1 MTTPDPHTTPEQ
13 TPPEQTATADPVSD
27 ALAEATPSRRA
38 PSVWRSLLH
47 ALRRN
52 VVAQA
57 AVLVLFLVIVV
68 GIFSPLIAPFDPQA
82 QSLTDRLMPP
92 IWLDGS
98 LPGHLLGTDELGR
111 DVLSRIIYGARIS
124 LLVGIS
130 STVLSGLIGT
140 VIGVFCGYFRG
151 VVDAVFMRFADIQLA
166 YPTIL
171 LALVM
176 VVVLEP
182 SVVIVVLVLGLNGWM
197 SYARVIRSEVLSLR
211 TREFV
216 TAARAIGAGSGRIMW
231 RHIRPNIIAPLATIG
246 TLQVASMIV
255 AEASLSFLGLG
266 VPPTTPTWGGLLA
279 SGQLYLGTA
288 WWIVV
293 FSGMAVVLTTLSI
306 NILGDL
312 LRDFA
317 DPKAYR

>member
-1 MTTPDPHTTPEQ
+1 MREPDSPDTAEVTPEA
-13 TPPEQTATADPVSD
+13 TEDAGARRPPS
-27 ALAEATPSRRA
+27 L
-38 PSVWRSLLH
+38 WRSFLH

-52 VVAQA
+52 VVAQI
-57 AVLVLFLVIVV
+57 AVLVLILVIILGV
-68 GIFSPLIAPFDPQA
+68 FAPLIAPFDPQA
-82 QSLTDRLMPP
+82 QSLTQRLMPP
-92 IWLDGS
+92 FWMDGS
-98 LPGHLLGTDELGR
+98 LPGHVLGTDELGR
-111 DVLSRIIYGARIS
+111 DILSRIIHGARVS
-124 LLVGIS
+124 LLVGVS
-130 STVLSGLIGT
+130 ATLLSGLIGT
-140 VIGVFCGYFRG
+140 VIGVLCGYYRG
-151 VVDAVFMRFADIQLA
+151 IVDAVFMRFADIQLA

-176 VVVLEP
+176 VVVLDP
-182 SVVIVVLVLGLNGWM
+182 SVLIVVLVLGLNGWM
-197 SYARVIRSEVLSLR
+197 SYARVIRAEVLSLR

-216 TAARAIGAGSGRIMW
+216 TAARAIGASNGRIMW
-231 RHIRPNIIAPLATIG
+231 RHVRPNIIAPLATIG

-293 FSGMAVVLTTLSI
+293 FSGCAVVLTTLSI
-306 NILGDL
+306 NVMGDL

>member
-1 MTTPDPHTTPEQ
+1 MTNPETPIAPE
-13 TPPEQTATADPVSD
+13 A
-27 ALAEATPSRRA
+27 AEVTEERRP
-38 PSVWRSLLH
+38 PSVWRSFLH

-52 VVAQA
+52 VVAQV
-57 AVLVLFLVIVV
+57 AVLVLVTVVLV
-68 GIFSPLIAPFDPQA
+68 GLFAPLIAPFDPQA
-82 QSLTDRLMPP
+82 QSLTDRLRPP
-92 IWLDGS
+92 FWMDGS
-98 LPGHLLGTDELGR
+98 LPGHVLGTDELGR
-111 DVLSRIIYGARIS
+111 DIASRIIHGARIS
-124 LLVGIS
+124 LLVGVS
-130 STVLSGLIGT
+130 ATLLSGLIGT
-140 VIGVFCGYFRG
+140 VIGVLCGYFRG
-151 VVDAVFMRFADIQLA
+151 FLDAVFMRFADIQLA

-182 SVVIVVLVLGLNGWM
+182 SVLIVVLVLGLNGWM

-211 TREFV
+211 TREFI
-216 TAARAIGAGSGRIMW
+216 TAARAIGAGNGRIMW
-231 RHIRPNIIAPLATIG
+231 RHVRPNIIAPLATIG

-293 FSGMAVVLTTLSI
+293 FSGVAVVLTTLSI
-306 NILGDL
+306 NVMGDL